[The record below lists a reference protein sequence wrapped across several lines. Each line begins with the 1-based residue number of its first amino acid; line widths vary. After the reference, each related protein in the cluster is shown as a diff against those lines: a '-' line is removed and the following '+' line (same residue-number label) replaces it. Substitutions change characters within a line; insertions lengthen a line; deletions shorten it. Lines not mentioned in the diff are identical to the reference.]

1 MGGGHEKGEVG
12 SEQREAVNAGEI
24 RERNITQGPHVPE
37 VIRDARPT
45 LPRISLFS
53 TLGARIC

>member
-12 SEQREAVNAGEI
+12 SEQGEAVYAGEV
-24 RERNITQGPHVPE
+24 RERNIAQGPHIPE

-53 TLGARIC
+53 TLGTRIC